1 VLPSWANNVLTP
13 PVRRG
18 LPMHLVS
25 IEFPATETSELD
37 PKFPTPGNCG
47 VPKIEERKILIYSH

>member
-1 VLPSWANNVLTP
+1 VLPSLANNVLTP

-25 IEFPATETSELD
+25 IEFLATETSELD
-37 PKFPTPGNCG
+37 PKFPTSGNCG
-47 VPKIEERKILIYSH
+47 VPKIEERKI